1 MEKQLALIYGYLHG
15 MWRYRWSALVIAWIL
30 AIIGWIVVFM
40 LPNQFSVK
48 TVVYVDTS
56 SVLKPLLE
64 GLTPE
69 TSTQD
74 DLQIISRVLLSRK
87 NLLSVI
93 RQVDLDLEVN
103 SPIEREDLLKHLAS
117 TIKIKGGGSKK
128 DRNNIYEISYQS
140 HSAKDS
146 YQMVSKLLNTMIEE
160 TLSTSRT
167 DTVSAQK
174 FLDSQI
180 QIYEERLSAAEQKLA
195 RFKKDNVGF
204 MPDERGGYY
213 TRLQRA
219 KDAVDETTSE
229 LELANRRYTE
239 LTKQLTGES
248 PILTTDFYQT
258 VNAKKL
264 KEYQLELDALLN
276 QYTELHPKVREL
288 RHMIENMNKDPEPS
302 FSEEPTEIDSGD
314 IKQEFNP
321 VYQELKL
328 ELNKAS
334 VDTEIL
340 KIQLNKQLT
349 LVNKLTEYIDVIPE
363 VEAKLAK
370 LNRGYEV
377 TRERY
382 LDLVERRESAQLAHS
397 VGSSSSDITFRVIE
411 EPILPSRPSGPNR
424 ALFLAAVLLGAM
436 AAGLGWSLL
445 RYLLQPTFIDFN
457 QLFAATDFPILGSVK
472 LYLSPKHRKQR
483 RLQLWSFGSAVCML
497 IILFGAIFLI
507 RDVSLLREIGTE
519 FFASVIKRA

>member
-15 MWRYRWSALVIAWIL
+15 MWRYRWSALLIAWAL

-40 LPNQFSVK
+40 LPNQFNVK

-103 SPIEREDLLKHLAS
+103 SPKEREDLLKHLARA
-117 TIKIKGGGSKK
+117 IKIKGGGKK
-128 DRNNIYEISYQS
+128 RDRNNIYEISYQS
-140 HSAKDS
+140 HSANDA

-180 QIYEERLSAAEQKLA
+180 QIYEERLSEAEQKLA
-195 RFKKDNVGF
+195 RFKKENVGF

-219 KDAVDETTSE
+219 KDAVDKTTSE
-229 LELANRRYTE
+229 LELADRRYSE

-258 VNAKKL
+258 ANAKKL

-288 RHMIENMNKDPEPS
+288 RVIIENMSKNPDSS
-302 FSEEPTEIDSGD
+302 FVDPTEIEAGE

-334 VDTEIL
+334 VDIEIL
-340 KIQLNKQLT
+340 KIQLNKQLA

-397 VGSSSSDITFRVIE
+397 VGNSSSDITFRVIE
-411 EPILPSRPSGPNR
+411 EPILPSQPSGPNR
-424 ALFLAAVLLGAM
+424 ALFLAAVLIVSM
-436 AAGLGWSLL
+436 AVGLGWSLL

-472 LYLSPKHRKQR
+472 LYLSPKHRIQR
-483 RLQLWSFGSAVCML
+483 RLQIWSFGSAVCML
-497 IILFGAIFLI
+497 IILFGAVFLI
-507 RDVSLLREIGTE
+507 RDISLLRDIGTE
-519 FFASVIKRA
+519 LFSSVIKRA